1 MGPHLHTYTSTR
13 NAVKVKMRIWS
24 QLVNLATLK
33 MCKSSTVI
41 FSVAC
46 GNTVQSSYLNSAP
59 TEVEYLV
66 NSVTSSLCTTLHTLA
81 LLKKEGNKSEIPENA
96 AVRELTVRPH
106 FSHIGFY
113 SLAHY

>member
-1 MGPHLHTYTSTR
+1 
-13 NAVKVKMRIWS
+13 MRMWS

-33 MCKSSTVI
+33 MCKSSTAI

-96 AVRELTVRPH
+96 DSERTDSETTFLSYRLLFFGSLLNQEGNLKS
-106 FSHIGFY
+106 FS
-113 SLAHY
+113 SLSRS

>member
-1 MGPHLHTYTSTR
+1 
-13 NAVKVKMRIWS
+13 MRMWS